1 MNVIAAMRLPL
12 SVDLGGFVKM
22 LRRLQVPHR
31 VVEQGQEQI
40 LWVPE
45 SLAEGVREL
54 YQRYP
59 EGNDEIQLPEE
70 VLAGMAQRPS
80 LAEQARGLVD
90 AEQVV
95 VLVEDLEVLRVEM
108 PFWGMPHVSSWARL
122 ADPKPDPI

>member
-80 LAEQARGLVD
+80 WLSRPGPARSPPGCCWR
-90 AEQVV
+90 A
-95 VLVEDLEVLRVEM
+95 
-108 PFWGMPHVSSWARL
+108 WSS
-122 ADPKPDPI
+122 PC